1 MDAHGPLERV
11 LALEAAGVDDA
22 DGYASALRD
31 LAAALRADDAVE
43 IANRMTFWLIPALG
57 LDLGGPPADDRWRE
71 ALWDAAVDALAD
83 AGALAR
89 YLETIADRLRGRR
102 PSHLNLL
109 AMLRTRVG
117 WRAKDKLRRRDLY
130 RQRYGGDYRPEGA
143 VGALDD
149 HGRRV
154 AALCVERVE
163 AAFAGG
169 GGAAGAGG
177 VARGGTV
184 SEVSRQT
191 GISRQRIYRLLA
203 RMRAFV
209 EGGHELHPARCG
221 ARGAGGGRA
230 AAGDALWGHAAGC
243 ATCGAAVAGAQLV
256 ALGHGG
262 GGEADDAAALWALGL
277 GEAPAGVDAAAGA
290 WLEAVARGAAG
301 VVPAAPPGGGDDF
314 GSGAEDGFG
323 RETTDGVER
332 GATDGFERRASD
344 GFEVG
349 RRMASSVGLRMA
361 PSGGRRMAP
370 SGGRRMAP
378 SGGRRM
384 ASGVRR
390 GMASSGR
397 G

>member
-22 DGYASALRD
+22 DGYGDALRD

-43 IANRMTFWLIPALG
+43 TANRMTLWLIPALG

-89 YLETIADRLRGRR
+89 FLDTIADRLRGRR

-163 AAFAGG
+163 VAFAGE
-169 GGAAGAGG
+169 AEARPVLAGLLE
-177 VARGGTV
+177 GGTV
-184 SEVSRQT
+184 SEVARQT
-191 GISRQRIYRLLA
+191 GVSRQRIYRLLA

-209 EGGHELHPARCG
+209 EGE
-221 ARGAGGGRA
+221 
-230 AAGDALWGHAAGC
+230 
-243 ATCGAAVAGAQLV
+243 
-256 ALGHGG
+256 
-262 GGEADDAAALWALGL
+262 
-277 GEAPAGVDAAAGA
+277 
-290 WLEAVARGAAG
+290 
-301 VVPAAPPGGGDDF
+301 
-314 GSGAEDGFG
+314 S
-323 RETTDGVER
+323 
-332 GATDGFERRASD
+332 
-344 GFEVG
+344 
-349 RRMASSVGLRMA
+349 
-361 PSGGRRMAP
+361 
-370 SGGRRMAP
+370 
-378 SGGRRM
+378 
-384 ASGVRR
+384 
-390 GMASSGR
+390 
-397 G
+397 